1 MVVVVQRRLLV
12 RRVGGVCGVQRRQV
26 VVPPRELRRD
36 DVLEVLQESRRL
48 EAGIFQLW
56 WKQIQ
61 DAAVARARKAGKD
74 QAGYVIKTL
83 RKAGMYFT
91 NFSNSFH

>member
-56 WKQIQ
+56 
-61 DAAVARARKAGKD
+61 
-74 QAGYVIKTL
+74 
-83 RKAGMYFT
+83 
-91 NFSNSFH
+91 